1 MKSGV
6 KNTQA
11 AAYNGPR
18 TVSRSFLVVLFI
30 CVVSTLL
37 MYHTLMYSVTN
48 LVLKCVENKFILHA
62 SPLLNHFKMINGY
75 YNRVGLISHFR

>member
-1 MKSGV
+1 MKIGI

-30 CVVSTLL
+30 CVVL
-37 MYHTLMYSVTN
+37 MYVPHTMYSVTN
-48 LVLKCVENKFILHA
+48 LVLKCLENKFILHA
-62 SPLLNHFKMINGY
+62 SPLLNHFKMING
-75 YNRVGLISHFR
+75 

>member
-1 MKSGV
+1 MDRV
-6 KNTQA
+6 R
-11 AAYNGPR
+11 YLDL
-18 TVSRSFLVVLFI
+18 FLVVLFI
-30 CVVSTLL
+30 CVVST
-37 MYHTLMYSVTN
+37 YVPHTMYSVTN